1 MAKILQEA
9 KLNLTPRK
17 YSYLTLVKPL
27 VDEDNNLSLYVDE
40 DNEYL
45 ISELQKSQD
54 IKDFIEDKFFDFMNV
69 ETSVLIKTQK
79 NSSKN
84 TDTKSYQ
91 ENIADIFE

>member
-1 MAKILQEA
+1 
-9 KLNLTPRK
+9 
-17 YSYLTLVKPL
+17 
-27 VDEDNNLSLYVDE
+27 
-40 DNEYL
+40 
-45 ISELQKSQD
+45 
-54 IKDFIEDKFFDFMNV
+54 MNV